1 MGTTVD
7 VSIGS
12 SFNSVPDASPGAQG
26 GVEGLPPA
34 PTPEEAERYVAM
46 SFLSGPA
53 LTIAKNMGVSD
64 RERDLRERRNQLRK
78 KKSLERERRME
89 ADANR
94 LANAANIQEAAE
106 DRARLDAQ
114 MATNRLKG

>member
-12 SFNSVPDASPGAQG
+12 SFSSVPDADTGAQG
-26 GVEGLPPA
+26 VPAGLPPA
-34 PTPEEAERYVAM
+34 PTPEEAQRYVAM
-46 SFLSGPA
+46 SFLGGPA
-53 LTIAKNMGVSD
+53 LTIAKNMGVSE
-64 RERDLRERRNQLRK
+64 RERDLRERRKQTAK
-78 KKSLERERRME
+78 KKGLERERRME
-89 ADANR
+89 ADASR

-106 DRARLDAQ
+106 DRARIDAQ